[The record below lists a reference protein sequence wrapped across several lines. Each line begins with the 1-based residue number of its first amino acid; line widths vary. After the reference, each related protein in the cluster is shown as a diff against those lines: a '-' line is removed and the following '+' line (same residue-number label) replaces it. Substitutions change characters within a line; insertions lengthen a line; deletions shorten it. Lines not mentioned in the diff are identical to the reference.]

1 MGGMQTHFAVLELA
15 LDVIGRLRP
24 VLELIRA
31 RDRDL
36 ADQLRRSASSIALN
50 LAESNGSD
58 SGNRRARLRTAL
70 GSTQETRAALRVAQA
85 WGYLGA
91 SQVTVLERDLD
102 RVAAMTFRLVQP
114 RR

>member
-1 MGGMQTHFAVLELA
+1 MVGMQTPFAVLELA
-15 LDVIGRLRP
+15 LDVLGRLRP
-24 VLELIRA
+24 VLEFIRA

-85 WGYLGA
+85 WQYLSR
-91 SQVTVLERDLD
+91 SQVDPLEADLD
-102 RVAAMTFRLVQP
+102 RVAAMTFRLLHP

>member
-1 MGGMQTHFAVLELA
+1 MVGMQTPFAVLELA
-15 LDVIGRLRP
+15 LDVLGRLRP
-24 VLELIRA
+24 VLEFIRA

-36 ADQLRRSASSIALN
+36 ADQLRRASSIALN

-85 WGYLGA
+85 WQYLSR
-91 SQVTVLERDLD
+91 SQVDPPEADLD
-102 RVAAMTFRLVQP
+102 RVAAMTFRLLHP

>member
-1 MGGMQTHFAVLELA
+1 MQTPFAVLELT
-15 LDVIGRLRP
+15 LDVIGRLGP

-36 ADQLRRSASSIALN
+36 AEQLRRSASSIALN

-58 SGNRRARLRTAL
+58 SGNRRGLRTAL

-85 WGYLGA
+85 WQYLRG
-91 SQVTVLERDLD
+91 SQVDPLERDLD
-102 RVAAMTFRLVQP
+102 RVAAMTFRLLHP